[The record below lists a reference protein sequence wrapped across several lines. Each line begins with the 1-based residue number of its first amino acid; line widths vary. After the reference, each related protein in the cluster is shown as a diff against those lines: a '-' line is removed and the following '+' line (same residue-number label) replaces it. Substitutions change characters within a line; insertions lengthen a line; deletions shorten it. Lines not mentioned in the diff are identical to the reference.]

1 MISATS
7 SLPQW
12 RRIGI
17 MAALIG
23 AGECVFLLPFVVARI
38 FRPTFLDVF
47 DLTNLQLGTAF
58 ALYGVVAMVS
68 YFLGGPLADKFSA
81 RKLMTLALIATS
93 VGGVLFATVPGLKI
107 LTLLYGFWGFTTI
120 MLFWAALI
128 RATREWGG
136 VASQGRAYGILDGG
150 RGFLAALLA
159 SISVMIFAALLPED
173 VSSATLAQR
182 TTALKQIIGIFTG
195 IVLAIALVVWLSVPD
210 STPGSHRS
218 PEHRLSKVG
227 VRKVLQMPNV
237 WLQAIIV
244 VCAYVGYKCT
254 DDFSLYARDAFGYDD
269 VAAARIGTISFWVRP
284 FAAVGA
290 GLLAD
295 HFKASWVVALSFVI
309 MLLGSM
315 AIAMGALQ
323 LNVTWMLVF
332 TVAATSAGIYGLR
345 GIYFALFEEGKVP
358 LALTGTAVG
367 LVSTVGFTPDIFMGP
382 LMGYLIDRS
391 PGALGHQHVFM
402 VLTAFALVGLISALW
417 FRQVSKKPV
426 NSETKGR

>member
-1 MISATS
+1 
-7 SLPQW
+7 
-12 RRIGI
+12 

-58 ALYGVVAMVS
+58 ALYGIVAMVS

-173 VSSATLAQR
+173 VSSATLTQKA
-182 TTALKQIIGIFTG
+182 TALKQIIWIFTG
-195 IVLAIALVVWLSVPD
+195 IVLAVALVVWLSVPD

-218 PEHRLSKVG
+218 PEHRLSIVG
-227 VRKVLQMPNV
+227 IRKVLQMPNV

-315 AIAMGALQ
+315 AIAIGALQ
-323 LNVTWMLVF
+323 PDVTWMLVF

-402 VLTAFALVGLISALW
+402 VLAAFALVGLISALW
-417 FRQVSKKPV
+417 FRQVSKKSV
-426 NSETKGR
+426 NSETQET

>member
-1 MISATS
+1 
-7 SLPQW
+7 
-12 RRIGI
+12 